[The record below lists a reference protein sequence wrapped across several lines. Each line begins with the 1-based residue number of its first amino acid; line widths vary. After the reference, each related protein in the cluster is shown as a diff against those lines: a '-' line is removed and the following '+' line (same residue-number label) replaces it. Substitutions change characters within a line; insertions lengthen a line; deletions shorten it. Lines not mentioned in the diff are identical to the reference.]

1 MWCKTCRQDVPALS
15 SADERSLYCPRCGEA
30 VCVDLREMLDES
42 GTADGTTGESS
53 GASAIPADK
62 LPWYDTWELDEQLR
76 HIERVLY
83 GGKLKQRES
92 ETADRQVTLRLDV
105 AHATGPE
112 WHVSTVRKAGKNQE
126 PNANRGAGSAVLM
139 WFSLGLGTC
148 SLVCGG
154 ILVVWSL
161 ATGRHELWDIGLPLG
176 LAGQITLLA
185 GLVLQIDRLWH
196 DNRTTA
202 EKLDNVGQEIRE
214 LQTSGTLPASDF
226 GSASK
231 VFYSH
236 LANGAGPRLL
246 LNDLKSQLDLL
257 AAKIADERA
266 AGRPISSGQTDGNR
280 RI

>member
-1 MWCKTCRQDVPALS
+1 
-15 SADERSLYCPRCGEA
+15 
-30 VCVDLREMLDES
+30 MLDES
-42 GTADGTTGESS
+42 GTADGTAGESS

-92 ETADRQVTLRLDV
+92 ETADRRVVTRLDV
-105 AHATGPE
+105 AHSTGPD
-112 WHVSTVRKAGKNQE
+112 WHVSKVRE
-126 PNANRGAGSAVLM
+126 PAERRKPNGRRGDGAGVLM

-154 ILVVWSL
+154 ILLVWSL

-196 DNRTTA
+196 DSRTTA
-202 EKLDNVGQEIRE
+202 EKVANVGQELHE
-214 LQTSGTLPASDF
+214 LQTSATLPASDY

-266 AGRPISSGQTDGNR
+266 TRRPISSGQTDDNR

>member
-1 MWCKTCRQDVPALS
+1 
-15 SADERSLYCPRCGEA
+15 
-30 VCVDLREMLDES
+30 
-42 GTADGTTGESS
+42 
-53 GASAIPADK
+53 
-62 LPWYDTWELDEQLR
+62 LDEQLR
-76 HIERVLY
+76 QIERVLN
-83 GGKLKQRES
+83 GGKLKQRGS
-92 ETADRQVTLRLDV
+92 ETAERQVTLRLDV
-105 AHATGPE
+105 AHSTGPD
-112 WHVSTVRKAGKNQE
+112 WHVSMDREPAERRKPNGKR
-126 PNANRGAGSAVLM
+126 AAGSAVLM

-154 ILVVWSL
+154 ILLVWSL
-161 ATGRHELWDIGLPLG
+161 ATGRRELWDIGLPLG

-202 EKLDNVGQEIRE
+202 EKLDNVGQELRE
-214 LQTSGTLPASDF
+214 LQTSGTLPASDY

-257 AAKIADERA
+257 AAKIADQRA
-266 AGRPISSGQTDGNR
+266 ADR
-280 RI
+280 